1 MLEFLKYTSMAL
13 LVAGV
18 VLGALVGWRIMTQDQ
33 DKATTRLLMGIV
45 AALMLAQFIIVL
57 TVKAVYL

>member
-13 LVAGV
+13 LVTGV
-18 VLGALVGWRIMTQDQ
+18 VLGALVGWRIATQDQ

-45 AALMLAQFIIVL
+45 AALMLAQFVLVL

>member
-18 VLGALVGWRIMTQDQ
+18 VLGALVGWRIITQDQ

-45 AALMLAQFIIVL
+45 AALMLAQFILVL

>member
-18 VLGALVGWRIMTQDQ
+18 VLGALVGWRIITQDQ

-45 AALMLAQFIIVL
+45 AALMLVQFILVL